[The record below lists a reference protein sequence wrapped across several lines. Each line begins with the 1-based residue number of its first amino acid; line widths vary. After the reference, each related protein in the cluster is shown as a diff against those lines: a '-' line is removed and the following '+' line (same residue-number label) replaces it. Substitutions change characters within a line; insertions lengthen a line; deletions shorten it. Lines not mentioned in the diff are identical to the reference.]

1 MKTLKKSFSII
12 LCLSLVFG
20 IVAVFGL
27 GINKETGLKVS
38 AVSHSVGDLVEFG
51 TYPQREVKDSETLA
65 LLNSQTLS
73 WVSYGY
79 YSGTGT
85 WDDGQMTAKDYMKY
99 ADVTVNG
106 TKYRAVKFTEYR
118 PCCTGFTSSNSQQDD
133 NGYEI
138 NNTYWFQF
146 EPIKWR
152 VLDPATGFILCESI
166 IDSQAFNNY
175 CIFDGNY
182 WGKSGETY
190 YCANNYAKSS
200 IRDWLNDDFYH
211 TAFSSEDEGNI
222 KTPHLENKAYLQ
234 EYSQYDCAD
243 TDDKVFLLSYSD
255 VLNPNYGFSSNDCD
269 YDKARRAQG
278 TNYAKCQ
285 GLWVNSSSGSEYEGN
300 SNWRLRSPGYGAYYS
315 CIVFNF
321 GNANDRSY
329 CGTGRTGVGVRAA
342 LNISNLDELPTVG
355 QGEIETY
362 VLTYNANGGTG
373 EPQAQTGAISYVVSS
388 TEPTRSGYIFLGWSL
403 SSTATT
409 ATYTAGNN
417 IALTEDT
424 TLYAVWFKEIGIKN
438 YVANRTV
445 DYKTTIT
452 FTAEISNMPEGT
464 SIHWFINGEDKG
476 TGDKFTIDKA
486 TSDFT
491 VQIKLVDSDGTV
503 LKESEIETVKVKTG
517 LFDKIIAFFRG
528 LFKKLPNITQ

>member
-1 MKTLKKSFSII
+1 M
-12 LCLSLVFG
+12 
-20 IVAVFGL
+20 
-27 GINKETGLKVS
+27 
-38 AVSHSVGDLVEFG
+38 
-51 TYPQREVKDSETLA
+51 
-65 LLNSQTLS
+65 
-73 WVSYGY
+73 
-79 YSGTGT
+79 
-85 WDDGQMTAKDYMKY
+85 
-99 ADVTVNG
+99 
-106 TKYRAVKFTEYR
+106 
-118 PCCTGFTSSNSQQDD
+118 
-133 NGYEI
+133 
-138 NNTYWFQF
+138 
-146 EPIKWR
+146 
-152 VLDPATGFILCESI
+152 
-166 IDSQAFNNY
+166 
-175 CIFDGNY
+175 
-182 WGKSGETY
+182 
-190 YCANNYAKSS
+190 
-200 IRDWLNDDFYH
+200 
-211 TAFSSEDEGNI
+211 
-222 KTPHLENKAYLQ
+222 
-234 EYSQYDCAD
+234 
-243 TDDKVFLLSYSD
+243 
-255 VLNPNYGFSSNDCD
+255 
-269 YDKARRAQG
+269 
-278 TNYAKCQ
+278 
-285 GLWVNSSSGSEYEGN
+285 
-300 SNWRLRSPGYGAYYS
+300 
-315 CIVFNF
+315 
-321 GNANDRSY
+321 
-329 CGTGRTGVGVRAA
+329 RAA

-373 EPQAQTGAISYVVSS
+373 EPQAQTGAISYMVSS

-528 LFKKLPNITQ
+528 LFRRLPNITQ